1 MCVSLPWPQITVFLV
16 KYTFIVLQN
25 AEDKLNEEMQ
35 LFENFFA
42 KQPHETIK

>member
-1 MCVSLPWPQITVFLV
+1 MIINNTTIVF
-16 KYTFIVLQN
+16 QN